1 MEVEHQNLYGG
12 SGIIRIAIVDVELV
26 SPFKSVLRYKV
37 EPVAS
42 IGLHQHQ
49 VDSTLLICISGQGTV
64 VVNGSSFVLVAHETL
79 MVPCKAQV
87 SIHNPSDGETFEFWM
102 VRGRK

>member
-12 SGIIRIAIVDVELV
+12 SGIIRIAIVDVKLV

-37 EPVAS
+37 EPLAS

-49 VDSTLLICISGQGTV
+49 RDNTLLICTSGEGTV
-64 VVNGSSFVLVAHETL
+64 MVNGVSSVLVVHSTI

-87 SIHNPSDGETFEFWM
+87 SIHNPSDSETFEFWM
-102 VRGRK
+102 VRGRT